1 MHGCMCKQFC
11 FISHSLLVLFCF
23 LALVVEWLQRL
34 TLPAIWWS
42 GLPLC
47 GTDGFSFAAVL
58 PKVSPPWRI
67 TTCEGCGCFVHL
79 MGLRALLLQR
89 WLRTLT
95 FLGTFIGILRCS
107 GGSFCMSTR
116 VFLPSMAGSL
126 NLTVERVLTVCPR
139 KGLH

>member
-1 MHGCMCKQFC
+1 MGACASNFVL
-11 FISHSLLVLFCF
+11 SPTLLVLFCF

-42 GLPLC
+42 GLLVC
-47 GTDGFSFAAVL
+47 RRASEGLS
-58 PKVSPPWRI
+58 PWRI

-95 FLGTFIGILRCS
+95 FWKRLS
-107 GGSFCMSTR
+107 EFC
-116 VFLPSMAGSL
+116 VAL
-126 NLTVERVLTVCPR
+126 VVLFV
-139 KGLH
+139 